1 MSNTNTAAKKTHTRR
16 KFVLRYQA
24 GKGSTIASTETVTYA
39 RGTREALNK
48 ADKIFGLHRVRFL
61 THPSAKNL
69 GAAYDLDGRIVGQVT
84 TWEA

>member
-1 MSNTNTAAKKTHTRR
+1 MANTNTTKVHTRR
-16 KFVLRYQA
+16 KFIVKYDA
-24 GKGSTIASTETVTYA
+24 GKGSTLESTQAVTYA

-61 THPSAKNL
+61 THPAAKGL
-69 GAAYDLDGRIVGQVT
+69 GAAYDLDGRLVGQVS

>member
-1 MSNTNTAAKKTHTRR
+1 MSTNTKTQHTRR
-16 KFVLRYQA
+16 KFVLKYEA
-24 GKGSTIASTETVTYA
+24 AKGSTVPSSETVTYA
-39 RGTREALNK
+39 RGTRQALNK

-69 GAAYDLDGRIVGQVT
+69 GAVYDLDGRIVGQVT